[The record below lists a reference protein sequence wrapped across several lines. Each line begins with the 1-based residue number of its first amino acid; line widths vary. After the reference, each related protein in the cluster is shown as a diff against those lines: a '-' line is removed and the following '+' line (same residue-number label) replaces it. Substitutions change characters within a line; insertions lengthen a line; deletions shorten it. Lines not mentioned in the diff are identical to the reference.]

1 MADETSQRALG
12 SRHRRSARGV
22 RERTARTEAAGQPH
36 CQLRSR
42 RIGLRDDGDAP
53 LFAVIRFG
61 VQFRRAERVACA
73 DGDRRP
79 RIARLRLDSFR
90 PRQVEHEGAHHA
102 ARRRSQTQH
111 RTSPGDLRRVSKPA
125 SGCILL
131 VDHSRGSLLFQESIL
146 RRRQAAIATA
156 LTGTSGL
163 EIARSDRP
171 QLIMFAFDL
180 FDMTAPEFC
189 REIRAD
195 ASTRGMSL
203 LLVGERDTPEQADL
217 CLSAGCN
224 DVIYRPLQRQELDQK
239 VARLTSIPSR
249 RELRTLTRIE
259 VSVEKNGRF
268 IIGRSIN
275 ISASG
280 MFIEVDRVLPGE
292 GRLRLHF
299 YLPGDPKPLQL
310 ESDVLRAEF
319 TGGTA
324 KYGVRFI
331 AADDAERERIERF
344 VRRLRSRELL

>member
-1 MADETSQRALG
+1 VSNLE
-12 SRHRRSARGV
+12 
-22 RERTARTEAAGQPH
+22 
-36 CQLRSR
+36 
-42 RIGLRDDGDAP
+42 
-53 LFAVIRFG
+53 
-61 VQFRRAERVACA
+61 
-73 DGDRRP
+73 
-79 RIARLRLDSFR
+79 
-90 PRQVEHEGAHHA
+90 
-102 ARRRSQTQH
+102 
-111 RTSPGDLRRVSKPA
+111 PGR
-125 SGCILL
+125 ILL

-146 RRRQAAIATA
+146 RRREATIVTA
-156 LTGTSGL
+156 LTGTNGL
-163 EIARSDRP
+163 EIARNDRP
-171 QLIMFAFDL
+171 QLVMFAFDL

-203 LLVGERDTPEQADL
+203 LLVCERESPEHADL

-224 DVIYRPLQRQELDQK
+224 DVIYRPLQRHELDAK
-239 VARLTSIPSR
+239 IGKLTAIPSR

-280 MFIEVDRVLPGE
+280 MFLEIDRVLPVE
-292 GRLRLHF
+292 GKLRLHF

-310 ESDVLRAEF
+310 EGDVLRAEF

-324 KYGVRFI
+324 KYGVSFT
-331 AADDAERERIERF
+331 AADAAERERIERF